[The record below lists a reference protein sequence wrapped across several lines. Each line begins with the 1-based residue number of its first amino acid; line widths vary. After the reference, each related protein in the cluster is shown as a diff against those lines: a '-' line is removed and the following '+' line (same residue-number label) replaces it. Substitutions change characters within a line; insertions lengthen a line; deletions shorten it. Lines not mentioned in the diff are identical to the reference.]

1 MIIMSLTKAIAGNT
15 AVQVAGKFTGVLLS
29 VLTVAV
35 MTRHLGRTGYGEF
48 TTAISFLQFFG
59 ILVDFGLTLT
69 MIKMISEPGADER
82 RIVTNIFTLRVIS
95 GVFFFG
101 LAAIIAQFFPYNQ
114 SVRLAIA
121 VGSISFLCVSLSQ
134 IFTGVF
140 QKKLAVRLAAIA
152 EVAGRG
158 ALLVGV
164 FWAARA
170 GAGLLTIM
178 TILAASNILQLVLS
192 LAFARRLVNFGWAAD
207 LPLWRV
213 IFRQSWPIGLAIIFN
228 LVYLKGDVII
238 LSLFRT
244 RAEVGLYG
252 AAYKVLDVITILP
265 TVFMGLV
272 LPVLANV
279 WTSGD
284 RQDFNRKLGRAFE
297 FLSILAI
304 PLVFGTIAVASDVMT
319 LIAGPEF
326 AEAGPLLAVL
336 MAAGAMVFWSALY
349 GHTIVAIGLQRRML
363 WGYGADAVISLA
375 LYFLLI
381 PRYGAVAA
389 AWVTLFSEAFMF
401 LATAFVVIRAT
412 GARPDLRVWL
422 RSLAA
427 SVIMFGGLWGLSSV
441 PVLPRVL
448 AGIVTYA
455 AFLFVFGGISLDTIR
470 PFLKQPSNP

>member
-1 MIIMSLTKAIAGNT
+1 MSLTRAIAGNT

-29 VLTVAV
+29 VFTVAI
-35 MTRHLGRTGYGEF
+35 MTRHLGRAGYGEF

-59 ILVDFGLTLT
+59 ILVDFGFTLT
-69 MIKMISEPGADER
+69 MIKMISEPDADER
-82 RIVTNIFTLRVIS
+82 RIVANIFTLRVIS

-101 LAAIIAQFFPYNQ
+101 LAALVAQFFPYTPA
-114 SVRLAIA
+114 VRLAIA
-121 VGSISFLCVSLSQ
+121 VGSLSFLCVSLSQ

-158 ALLVGV
+158 ALFLGV
-164 FWAARA
+164 FFAARA
-170 GAGLLTIM
+170 GAGLIAIVA
-178 TILAASNILQLVLS
+178 ILAASNILQLVLS
-192 LAFARRLVNFGWAAD
+192 LVFARQLVSFGWAAD
-207 LPLWRV
+207 LGLWRE
-213 IFRQSWPIGLAIIFN
+213 IFRQSWPIGLAIVFN

-238 LSLFRT
+238 LSLFRS

-272 LPVLANV
+272 LPVLASV
-279 WTSGD
+279 WTAGD
-284 RQDFNRKLGRAFE
+284 RQDFNRKLSRAFE

-304 PLVFGTIAVASDVMT
+304 PLVFGTIAVARDVMI

-326 AEAGPLLAVL
+326 AAAGPLLAIL

-363 WGYGADAVISLA
+363 WGYGLNAAISLA

-381 PRYGAVAA
+381 PRHGAVAA

-412 GARPDLRVWL
+412 GSRPDLRIWS

-427 SVIMFGGLWGLSSV
+427 SVIMLGGLWGLAGL
-441 PVLPRVL
+441 PVLPRV
-448 AGIVTYA
+448 AIGIITYL
-455 AFLFVFGGISLDTIR
+455 AFLFIFGGISTETIR
-470 PFLKQPSNP
+470 PFLKPSSDT